1 MSEMN
6 GLVDSAT
13 VAQVV
18 QCLDRGT
25 TGQYPWSLTTVL
37 DLTAILI
44 RESSMA
50 LAPGLGPPK
59 GVALDGQD
67 LLIDLMLSSGLLRS
81 TRQFDQSTRDVA
93 IKRSK
98 RWIARTEN
106 SDKVRAEVDRLLA
119 DKRDFQPWI
128 DWSSEKAWLSH
139 SRRLGGLF
147 DPNYLQVLRS
157 SLGFRSRMLL
167 NCTGGVLSLKQSSA
181 SSSNGIAILTSW
193 SARMWPQQ
201 SSEAGTTKKLHE
213 NPVFRSLAIRCGVS
227 FPALEQDEL
236 HWPRGGVVPRVSA
249 TSRRGQPGQPECST
263 SMLGG

>member
-147 DPNYLQVLRS
+147 DPNYLPSIAKLVGISEQNASELHRRSTEPEAIKRLVKQRDRDFDIMVRAYVASTIIRGRYHEEVARESGLQITRHPLRGIIS
-157 SLGFRSRMLL
+157 GTR
-167 NCTGGVLSLKQSSA
+167 TGRA
-181 SSSNGIAILTSW
+181 
-193 SARMWPQQ
+193 
-201 SSEAGTTKKLHE
+201 
-213 NPVFRSLAIRCGVS
+213 SLA
-227 FPALEQDEL
+227 
-236 HWPRGGVVPRVSA
+236 PR
-249 TSRRGQPGQPECST
+249 RRGASRVCYFTARPT
-263 SMLGG
+263 RAA